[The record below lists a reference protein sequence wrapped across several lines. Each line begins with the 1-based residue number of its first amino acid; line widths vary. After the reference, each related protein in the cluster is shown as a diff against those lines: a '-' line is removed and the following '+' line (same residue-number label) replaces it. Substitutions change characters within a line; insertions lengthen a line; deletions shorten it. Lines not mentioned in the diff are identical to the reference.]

1 MKLFYYSSVTKATY
15 LIIAAMGAVNSP
27 DISSPMLGF
36 VILMMISRGNYYALP
51 TLPKYFNHVT
61 DFRADPRPRSWVC

>member
-27 DISSPMLGF
+27 DISSPILGF
-36 VILMMISRGNYYALP
+36 VILMMISRGNY
-51 TLPKYFNHVT
+51 
-61 DFRADPRPRSWVC
+61 S